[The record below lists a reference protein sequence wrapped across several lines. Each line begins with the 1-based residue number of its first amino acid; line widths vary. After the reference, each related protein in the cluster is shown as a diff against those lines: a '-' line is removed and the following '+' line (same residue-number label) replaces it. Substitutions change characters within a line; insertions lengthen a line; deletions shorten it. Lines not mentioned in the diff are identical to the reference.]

1 MRVRA
6 VNALS
11 VNSSDT
17 SVMLAVE
24 LLWPGCFLEPG
35 HPRANG
41 PSACSGA
48 MIITTGLDA
57 VEAMLWKRQSH
68 VRIMSPVPPQ
78 ASWQPVHGRP
88 QRVAGALHPG
98 DPGIIRS
105 PNFDGYGGEVF
116 RTHRR
121 RARPERPSVAVVVR
135 GLASAPS
142 RPQRCGRRDRNG

>member
-24 LLWPGCFLEPG
+24 LLWPGRFLEPG

-48 MIITTGLDA
+48 MIIY
-57 VEAMLWKRQSH
+57 H
-68 VRIMSPVPPQ
+68 
-78 ASWQPVHGRP
+78 
-88 QRVAGALHPG
+88 
-98 DPGIIRS
+98 RS
-105 PNFDGYGGEVF
+105 
-116 RTHRR
+116 
-121 RARPERPSVAVVVR
+121 
-135 GLASAPS
+135 
-142 RPQRCGRRDRNG
+142 